1 MSEVFLDQP
10 FKELWQGKEAFAEV
24 AAFSGEEFRRVK
36 SRRTFRIEIN
46 GKGFFIK
53 HHLGIGWR
61 EIFKD
66 LLQFKKPVT
75 GARGE
80 YEAIRHL
87 EKKNVPTMACAGF
100 GERFFNPA
108 ARESFIITRELAGM
122 VSLEDFFTG
131 NVTPELRREIICR
144 LGKSVGKMHASGL
157 NHRDCYICHFL
168 RSAESGELHVI
179 DLHRAQ
185 IRKKVPFRYA
195 VKDVAGILFSSM
207 DLDLTLRDI
216 ALFYREYK
224 RAGNR
229 DSRRF
234 RQAVYKTASKLYFKE
249 HRKSAPLLLKEK

>member
-1 MSEVFLDQP
+1 MSEVFLDEP
-10 FKELWQGKEAFAEV
+10 FKGLWNGKEPFAEV
-24 AAFSGEEFRRVK
+24 AALSGEEFRRVK
-36 SRRTFRIEIN
+36 SRRTFRVEIG

-87 EKKNVPTMACAGF
+87 EQQHVPTMSCAGF

-122 VSLEDFFTG
+122 VSLEDLFAQG
-131 NVTPELRREIICR
+131 SVPHALRREIICR
-144 LGKSVGKMHASGL
+144 LGRSVGRMHASGL

-168 RSAESGELHVI
+168 RSQATGELHVI

-195 VKDVAGILFSSM
+195 VKDVAGIFFSAM

-216 ALFYREYK
+216 VLFYREYK

-229 DSRRF
+229 DSLRF
-234 RQAVYKTASKLYFKE
+234 RKAVLKAASKLYFKE
-249 HRKSAPLLLKEK
+249 HGKPSPFC